1 MSIFE
6 PHADII
12 VKGERETE
20 YGHKINLATQED
32 GFITYLNI
40 EKGNPADVTL
50 YQPVL
55 QACKTDYQQL
65 PGSVVADG
73 CYASQDNVKHTKS
86 EGVKQNVFS
95 KPVGLKLTDMGVKKK
110 TFDALRNFRAGV
122 EGNISEFKRAF
133 GVNKAT
139 WKGQKGFNAFVWA
152 STLCYNLVRTV
163 RFSSA

>member
-1 MSIFE
+1 
-6 PHADII
+6 
-12 VKGERETE
+12 
-20 YGHKINLATQED
+20 
-32 GFITYLNI
+32 
-40 EKGNPADVTL
+40 VTL

-73 CYASQDNVKHTKS
+73 CYASQDNVKHAKS

-133 GVNKAT
+133 GTNKAT

-163 RFSSA
+163 RFSSP